1 MYMEA
6 NIEFSFSITQQ
17 IWMIMLSSFIFGDS
31 KAPGNYPRKI
41 LRISSYKMLLK
52 SNYIARHL
60 HCVKHALQ
68 CTVLWQIYGKHLV
81 PGSVWLPGRPGR
93 SGVLLSQPFPSEPPW
108 PKILLHIWRR
118 HTHTRSHFILYLL
131 SPKTL
136 LLHILFL
143 LLQQFHGSLLA
154 GERMGS
160 K

>member
-1 MYMEA
+1 MYMGA

-17 IWMIMLSSFIFGDS
+17 IWRIMFSSFIFGDS

-81 PGSVWLPGRPGR
+81 PGSGCPGGR
-93 SGVLLSQPFPSEPPW
+93 SGPGFYYLSLSPPSLLDLKFSSIFDADT
-108 PKILLHIWRR
+108 
-118 HTHTRSHFILYLL
+118 HTHTFTFHFVFVVN
-131 SPKTL
+131 
-136 LLHILFL
+136 LLHILLL
-143 LLQQFHGSLLA
+143 LLQQFDRPLLA

>member
-17 IWMIMLSSFIFGDS
+17 IWRIMFSSFIFGDS

-81 PGSVWLPGRPGR
+81 PGSGCPGGRAGPGFYYLSLSLP
-93 SGVLLSQPFPSEPPW
+93 SLLDLKFSSIFDADT
-108 PKILLHIWRR
+108 
-118 HTHTRSHFILYLL
+118 HTHVHISFCICCQPLPH
-131 SPKTL
+131 SPPPPPP
-136 LLHILFL
+136 IWSSSPARRAD
-143 LLQQFHGSLLA
+143 GI
-154 GERMGS
+154 
-160 K
+160 

>member
-17 IWMIMLSSFIFGDS
+17 IWRIMFSSFIFGDS

-81 PGSVWLPGRPGR
+81 PGSGCPGGRAGPGFYYLSLSLP
-93 SGVLLSQPFPSEPPW
+93 SLLDLKFSSIFDAD
-108 PKILLHIWRR
+108 
-118 HTHTRSHFILYLL
+118 THTRIHISFCICCQPPPH
-131 SPKTL
+131 SPPPPPA
-136 LLHILFL
+136 IWSSSP
-143 LLQQFHGSLLA
+143 GWRA
-154 GERMGS
+154 DGI
-160 K
+160 

>member
-17 IWMIMLSSFIFGDS
+17 IWRIMFSSFIFGDS

-81 PGSVWLPGRPGR
+81 PGSGCPGGRAGPGFYYLSLSLP
-93 SGVLLSQPFPSEPPW
+93 SLLDLKFSSIFDADT
-108 PKILLHIWRR
+108 
-118 HTHTRSHFILYLL
+118 HTHVHISFCICCQPPPH
-131 SPKTL
+131 SPPPPPP
-136 LLHILFL
+136 IWSSSPAR
-143 LLQQFHGSLLA
+143 GA
-154 GERMGS
+154 DGI
-160 K
+160 